1 MAQVNLVREFFQYL
15 GKNKKLWLIPIAI
28 ILLLIGIVAVF
39 SQSQGIAPFL
49 YSQP

>member
-1 MAQVNLVREFFQYL
+1 MAQGNLVREFLQYL
-15 GKNKKLWLIPIAI
+15 GKNKKLWLIPVAV
-28 ILLLIGIVAVF
+28 ILLLIGMVLVF